1 MSKRNPNKIKEGSSV
16 ATFLI
21 HALLVLLALI
31 CIYPIWYTFIISLS
45 TPLTARTLDV
55 FLLPDTIYLGSYEQI
70 LSDTQVW
77 YGYGNTILYASTCCV
92 GMLVT
97 CAMTAYPLTSPLLVG
112 KRIMVFFIL
121 IPMYFGGGLIPTFLW
136 MNKLGLYDS
145 RWAIILPGIVSMWYI
160 VLVRTFFASIPEEL
174 RESARIDGA
183 NNYQILFN
191 VYVPTSKPIMA
202 VIAIYTIVA
211 QWNSYFAAMVY
222 LTTQSKQP
230 LQLYLRRML
239 ILQQQAAQAAD
250 GSSGQGGTSE
260 GAEEAMKM
268 ALSADQLKYTIIVV
282 STLPML
288 IVYPFLQKYF
298 VKGVMV
304 GSLKG

>member
-77 YGYGNTILYASTCCV
+77 YGYGNTILYAATCCV

>member
-45 TPLTARTLDV
+45 TPLTARTLQV

-77 YGYGNTILYASTCCV
+77 YGYGNTILYAATCCV

-121 IPMYFGGGLIPTFLW
+121 LPMYFGGGLIPTFLW

-239 ILQQQAAQAAD
+239 ILQQQAAAAAD

>member
-1 MSKRNPNKIKEGSSV
+1 MSKRNPNKIKEGSPIV
-16 ATFLI
+16 TFLV
-21 HALLVLLALI
+21 HAVLVLLALI
-31 CIYPIWYTFIISLS
+31 CIYPVWYTFIISLS
-45 TPLTARTLDV
+45 SPLTARTLNV
-55 FLLPDTIYLGSYEQI
+55 FLLPDTIYLGSYKQI
-70 LSDTQVW
+70 LQEAEVW
-77 YGYGNTILYASTCCV
+77 SGYANTILYAASCCI

-97 CAMTAYPLTSPLLVG
+97 CAMTAYPLTSPMLVG

-121 IPMYFGGGLIPTFLW
+121 IPMYFGGGLIPTYLW
-136 MNKLGLYDS
+136 MTKLGLYDT
-145 RWAIILPGIVSMWYI
+145 RWAIILPGIVSMYYI

-222 LTTQSKQP
+222 LPSQDKQP

-239 ILQQQAAQAAD
+239 ILQQKAAASTD
-250 GSSGQGGTSE
+250 GSTEGGGTSE
-260 GAEEAMKM
+260 GAEAALQM
-268 ALSADQLKYTIIVV
+268 ALSADQLKYTTIVV

-288 IVYPFLQKYF
+288 VVYPFLQKYF

>member
-21 HALLVLLALI
+21 HVLLVLLALI

-77 YGYGNTILYASTCCV
+77 YGYGNTILYAATCCV

-112 KRIMVFFIL
+112 KRLMVFFIL

-222 LTTQSKQP
+222 LTTQNKQP

-239 ILQQQAAQAAD
+239 ILQQQAAAAAD

>member
-55 FLLPDTIYLGSYEQI
+55 FLLPDTIYLGSYEQT
-70 LSDTQVW
+70 LADPLVW
-77 YGYGNTILYASTCCV
+77 SGYANTILYAGSCCV

-112 KRIMVFFIL
+112 KKIMVWFIL

-136 MNKLGLYDS
+136 MNKLGLYDT
-145 RWAIILPGIVSMWYI
+145 RWAIILPGMVSMWYI
-160 VLVRTFFASIPEEL
+160 ILVRTFFASIPEEL

-222 LTTQSKQP
+222 LTTQNKQP

>member
-21 HALLVLLALI
+21 HVLLVLLALI

-77 YGYGNTILYASTCCV
+77 YGYGNTILYAATCCV

-112 KRIMVFFIL
+112 KRLMVFFIL

-222 LTTQSKQP
+222 LTTQNKQP

>member
-77 YGYGNTILYASTCCV
+77 YGYGNTILYAATCCV

-202 VIAIYTIVA
+202 FIAIYTIVA

>member
-21 HALLVLLALI
+21 HVLLVLLALI

-77 YGYGNTILYASTCCV
+77 YGYANTILYAATCCV

-112 KRIMVFFIL
+112 KRLMVFFIL

-136 MNKLGLYDS
+136 MNK
-145 RWAIILPGIVSMWYI
+145 
-160 VLVRTFFASIPEEL
+160 
-174 RESARIDGA
+174 
-183 NNYQILFN
+183 
-191 VYVPTSKPIMA
+191 
-202 VIAIYTIVA
+202 
-211 QWNSYFAAMVY
+211 
-222 LTTQSKQP
+222 
-230 LQLYLRRML
+230 
-239 ILQQQAAQAAD
+239 
-250 GSSGQGGTSE
+250 
-260 GAEEAMKM
+260 
-268 ALSADQLKYTIIVV
+268 
-282 STLPML
+282 
-288 IVYPFLQKYF
+288 
-298 VKGVMV
+298 
-304 GSLKG
+304 